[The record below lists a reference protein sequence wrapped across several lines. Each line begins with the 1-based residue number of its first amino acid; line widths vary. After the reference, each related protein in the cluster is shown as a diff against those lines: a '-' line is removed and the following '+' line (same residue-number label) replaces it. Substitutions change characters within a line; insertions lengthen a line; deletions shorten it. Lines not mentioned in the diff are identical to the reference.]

1 MKKQISDDTGRLFDE
16 EPEPKHG
23 GAGRVVRTIILLAA
37 LAVFCYAAWNLYQIY
52 STYKVGTDEYKALK
66 KYVIYS
72 DSSTDSSAAGTDISE
87 SGEVDFASLQAI
99 NGDVA
104 AWVRFPNPDIIDY
117 PIMHSSDNS
126 TYLKHTF
133 DGTAN
138 SAGALFMDMNNKAD
152 FSDPNVV
159 IYGHAMKNGSM
170 FGSLKKYR
178 DQEFCAENPYF
189 FVYTPDGG
197 IYKYLVCAVYETD
210 DTSDTYTISFATK
223 ADYRNYLDMITEK
236 SFYGTGAALTES
248 SRLVTLSTCTNA
260 TESGRLVVQGVRS
273 QVIREAAPPVAEL
286 LLPD

>member
-1 MKKQISDDTGRLFDE
+1 VKKQISDDTDRLFDE

-23 GAGRVVRTIILLAA
+23 GVWRAIRTIVLLVA

-52 STYKVGTDEYKALK
+52 SSYKVGTDEYKALK
-66 KYVIYS
+66 QYVVY
-72 DSSTDSSAAGTDISE
+72 DSSPADTGTGTDISE
-87 SGEVDFASLQAI
+87 SGEVDFDSLKAI
-99 NGDVA
+99 NSDVA

-133 DGTAN
+133 DGTSN
-138 SAGALFMDMNNKAD
+138 SSGALFMDMNNKAD
-152 FSDPNVV
+152 FTDPNVV
-159 IYGHAMKNGSM
+159 VYGHAMKNGSM
-170 FGSLKKYR
+170 FGSLKQYR
-178 DQEFCAENPYF
+178 DQDFCVANPYF
-189 FVYTPDGG
+189 FIYTPDGG

-210 DTSDTYTISFATK
+210 DTSDTYTITFGTK
-223 ADYRNYLDMITEK
+223 ADYRNYLNMISEK
-236 SFYGTGAALTES
+236 SFYGTGVTLTES

-273 QVIREAAPPVAEL
+273 EVLRQANPPIAEL